1 MPCPSMWTGRVLR
14 LAAISLLIVLV
25 EMLVVEW
32 QAERPGP
39 MPWRIGEIN
48 LS

>member
-1 MPCPSMWTGRVLR
+1 MWTGRVLR

-25 EMLVVEW
+25 EMLVTVW
-32 QAERPGP
+32 QAERPAP
-39 MPWRIGEIN
+39 VPWRIGELN